1 MIFLDKDWEFDD
13 SPQYFPKAIDEDS
26 VHDWCSWKDVE
37 ECINNPQFY
46 ELEFINN
53 GEKLDMPEFARNW
66 STPHAHKEDCYKLF
80 EDGCGLIINNFQF
93 ISRKKQELLGGIE
106 RQFTVNAA
114 MHVYCGI
121 SGHGSFNIHED
132 YAHNF
137 IIQVEGETD
146 WTVYKNR
153 ASYLVAKNQGIP
165 RYDESKFEVD
175 IDVTMKSGDV
185 LYIPARTYH
194 RAKPKGQRLSVSVPM
209 ASNIDGIIL
218 GEDRRWYEIK

>member
-13 SPQYFPKAIDEDS
+13 SPQYFPNAIEE
-26 VHDWCSWKDVE
+26 VYDWCSWKDVE

-46 ELEFINN
+46 ELEFIDN
-53 GEKLDMPEFARNW
+53 GVKLNMPEFARNW
-66 STPHAHKEDCYKLF
+66 STPHVHKADCYKLF
-80 EDGCGLIINNFQF
+80 QDECGMIINNFQF

-121 SGHGSFNIHED
+121 GGHGSFNIHED

-153 ASYLVAKNQGIP
+153 ASYLVPKYEGNI
-165 RYDESKFEVD
+165 DEKKLD
-175 IDVTMKSGDV
+175 IAIDVTMKSGDV

-194 RAKPKGQRLSVSVPM
+194 RAKPKGQRLSVSMPM
-209 ASNIDGIIL
+209 ASTLDGIL
-218 GEDRRWYEIK
+218 GEDRKWYEIK

>member
-1 MIFLDKDWEFDD
+1 MIFLDKDWEIDD
-13 SPQYFPKAIDEDS
+13 TPQYFPNVIEE
-26 VHDWCSWKDVE
+26 VYDWCSWKDVE
-37 ECINNPQFY
+37 QCINNPQFY
-46 ELEFINN
+46 DLEFIKN
-53 GEKLDMPEFARNW
+53 GKTLNLPVLPRI
-66 STPHAHKEDCYKLF
+66 SSQPHINKEDCYKLF
-80 EDGCGLIINNFQF
+80 QDECGMIINNFQF
-93 ISRKKQELLGGIE
+93 ISKKKNDLLAGIE
-106 RQFTVNAA
+106 RQFTVAAA

-121 SGHGSFNIHED
+121 GGHGSFNIHED

-165 RYDESKFEVD
+165 NYDESKFEVD

-194 RAKPKGQRLSVSVPM
+194 RAKPKGQRLSVSIPM
-209 ASNIDGIIL
+209 ASTLDGIL
-218 GEDRRWYEIK
+218 GEDRKWYEIK

>member
-13 SPQYFPKAIDEDS
+13 SPQYFPNAIEE
-26 VHDWCSWKDVE
+26 VYDWCSWKDVE

-46 ELEFINN
+46 ELEFIDN
-53 GEKLDMPEFARNW
+53 GVKLNMPEFARNW
-66 STPHAHKEDCYKLF
+66 STPHVHKADCYKLF
-80 EDGCGLIINNFQF
+80 QDECGMIINNFQF

-121 SGHGSFNIHED
+121 GGHESFNIHED

-146 WTVYKNR
+146 WTVYNNR
-153 ASYLVAKNQGIP
+153 ASYLVPKYEGNI
-165 RYDESKFEVD
+165 DEKKLD
-175 IDVTMKSGDV
+175 IAVDVTMKSGDV

-209 ASNIDGIIL
+209 ASTLDGIL
-218 GEDRRWYEIK
+218 GEDRKWYEIK

>member
-1 MIFLDKDWEFDD
+1 MIFLDKDWEIDD
-13 SPQYFPKAIDEDS
+13 TPQYFPNVIEE
-26 VHDWCSWKDVE
+26 VYDWCSWKDVE
-37 ECINNPQFY
+37 QCINNPQFY
-46 ELEFINN
+46 DLEFIKN
-53 GEKLDMPEFARNW
+53 GKTLNLPVLPRI
-66 STPHAHKEDCYKLF
+66 SSQPHINKEDCYKLF
-80 EDGCGLIINNFQF
+80 QDECGMIINNFQF
-93 ISRKKQELLGGIE
+93 ISKKKNDLLAGIE
-106 RQFTVNAA
+106 RQFTVAAA

-121 SGHGSFNIHED
+121 GGHGSFNIHED

-146 WTVYKNR
+146 WTVYNNR

-165 RYDESKFEVD
+165 NYDESKFEVD

-218 GEDRRWYEIK
+218 GEDRKWYEIK

>member
-1 MIFLDKDWEFDD
+1 MIFLDKDWEIDD
-13 SPQYFPKAIDEDS
+13 TPQYFPNVIEE
-26 VHDWCSWKDVE
+26 VYDWCSWKDVE
-37 ECINNPQFY
+37 QCINNPQFY
-46 ELEFINN
+46 DLEFIKN
-53 GEKLDMPEFARNW
+53 GKTLILPVLPRI
-66 STPHAHKEDCYKLF
+66 SSQPHINKEDCYKLF
-80 EDGCGLIINNFQF
+80 QDECGMIINNFQF
-93 ISRKKQELLGGIE
+93 ISKKKNDLLAGIE
-106 RQFTVNAA
+106 RQFTVAAA

-121 SGHGSFNIHED
+121 GGHGSFNIHED

-165 RYDESKFEVD
+165 NYDESKFEVD

-218 GEDRRWYEIK
+218 GEDRKWYEIK

>member
-1 MIFLDKDWEFDD
+1 MIFLDKDWEIDD
-13 SPQYFPKAIDEDS
+13 TPQYFPNVIEE
-26 VHDWCSWKDVE
+26 VYDWCSWKDVE
-37 ECINNPQFY
+37 QCINNPQFY
-46 ELEFINN
+46 DLEFIKN
-53 GEKLDMPEFARNW
+53 GKTLNLPVLPRI
-66 STPHAHKEDCYKLF
+66 SSQPHINKEDCYKLF
-80 EDGCGLIINNFQF
+80 QDECGMIINNFQF
-93 ISRKKQELLGGIE
+93 ISKKKNDLLAGIE
-106 RQFTVNAA
+106 RQFTVDAA

-121 SGHGSFNIHED
+121 GGHGSFNIHED

-165 RYDESKFEVD
+165 NYDESKFEVD

-218 GEDRRWYEIK
+218 GEDRKWYEIK

>member
-13 SPQYFPKAIDEDS
+13 SSQYFPNVIDE
-26 VHDWCSWKDVE
+26 VYDWCSWKDVE
-37 ECINNPQFY
+37 QCINNPQFY
-46 ELEFINN
+46 ELEFIKN
-53 GEKLDMPEFARNW
+53 GEKLNLPVSPRIW
-66 STPHAHKEDCYKLF
+66 SQPHIHKEDCYKLF
-80 EDGCGLIINNFQF
+80 QDECGMIINNFQF
-93 ISRKKQELLGGIE
+93 ISKKKCELLAGIE
-106 RQFTVNAA
+106 RQFTVDAA

-121 SGHGSFNIHED
+121 GGHGSFNIHED

-153 ASYLVAKNQGIP
+153 ASNLVAKNQGIP
-165 RYDESKFEVD
+165 NHDERKFEVD

-209 ASNIDGIIL
+209 ASTLSGL
-218 GEDRRWYEIK
+218 VGEDRKWYEIN

>member
-13 SPQYFPKAIDEDS
+13 SPQYFPNAIEE
-26 VHDWCSWKDVE
+26 VYDWCSWKDVE

-46 ELEFINN
+46 ELEFIDN
-53 GEKLDMPEFARNW
+53 GVKLNMPEFARNW
-66 STPHAHKEDCYKLF
+66 STPHVHKADCYKLF
-80 EDGCGLIINNFQF
+80 QDECGMIINNFQF

-121 SGHGSFNIHED
+121 GGHESFNIHED

-153 ASYLVAKNQGIP
+153 ASYLVPKYEGNI
-165 RYDESKFEVD
+165 DEKKLD
-175 IDVTMKSGDV
+175 IAVDVTMKSGDV

-209 ASNIDGIIL
+209 ASTLDGIL
-218 GEDRRWYEIK
+218 GEDRKWYEIK

>member
-1 MIFLDKDWEFDD
+1 MIFLDKDWEIDD
-13 SPQYFPKAIDEDS
+13 TPQYFPNVIEE
-26 VHDWCSWKDVE
+26 VYDWCSWKDVE
-37 ECINNPQFY
+37 QCINNPQFY
-46 ELEFINN
+46 DLEFIKN
-53 GEKLDMPEFARNW
+53 GKTLNLPVLPRI
-66 STPHAHKEDCYKLF
+66 SSQPHINKEDCYKLVQD
-80 EDGCGLIINNFQF
+80 ECGMIINNFQF
-93 ISRKKQELLGGIE
+93 ISKKKNDLLAGIE
-106 RQFTVNAA
+106 RQFTVAAA

-121 SGHGSFNIHED
+121 GGHGSFNIHED

-165 RYDESKFEVD
+165 NYDESKFEVD

-218 GEDRRWYEIK
+218 GEDRKWYEIK

>member
-1 MIFLDKDWEFDD
+1 MIFLDKDWEIDD
-13 SPQYFPKAIDEDS
+13 TPQYFPNVIEE
-26 VHDWCSWKDVE
+26 VYDWCSWKDVE
-37 ECINNPQFY
+37 QCINNPQFY
-46 ELEFINN
+46 DLEFIKN
-53 GEKLDMPEFARNW
+53 GKTLNLPVLPRI
-66 STPHAHKEDCYKLF
+66 SSQPHINKEDCYKLF
-80 EDGCGLIINNFQF
+80 QDECGMIINNFQF
-93 ISRKKQELLGGIE
+93 ISKKKCELLAGIE
-106 RQFTVNAA
+106 RQFTVDAA

-121 SGHGSFNIHED
+121 GGHGSFNIHED

-165 RYDESKFEVD
+165 NYDESKFEVD

-209 ASNIDGIIL
+209 ASTLDGIIL
-218 GEDRRWYEIK
+218 GEDRKWYEIK

>member
-1 MIFLDKDWEFDD
+1 MIFLDKDWEIDD
-13 SPQYFPKAIDEDS
+13 TPQYFPNAIEE
-26 VHDWCSWKDVE
+26 VYDWCSWKDVE

-132 YAHNF
+132 YANNL
-137 IIQVEGETD
+137 IIQVEGETH
-146 WTVYKNR
+146 WEVYEN
-153 ASYLVAKNQGIP
+153 
-165 RYDESKFEVD
+165 
-175 IDVTMKSGDV
+175 
-185 LYIPARTYH
+185 
-194 RAKPKGQRLSVSVPM
+194 LSL
-209 ASNIDGIIL
+209 IHI
-218 GEDRRWYEIK
+218 

>member
-1 MIFLDKDWEFDD
+1 MIFLDKDWEIDD
-13 SPQYFPKAIDEDS
+13 TPQYFPNVIEE
-26 VHDWCSWKDVE
+26 VYDWCSWKDVE

-46 ELEFINN
+46 ELEFIDN
-53 GEKLDMPEFARNW
+53 GVKLNMPEFARNW
-66 STPHAHKEDCYKLF
+66 STPHVHKADCYKLF
-80 EDGCGLIINNFQF
+80 QDECGMIINNFQF

-121 SGHGSFNIHED
+121 GGHESFNIHED

-153 ASYLVAKNQGIP
+153 ASYLVPKYEGNI
-165 RYDESKFEVD
+165 DEKKLD
-175 IDVTMKSGDV
+175 IAVDVTMKSGDV

-209 ASNIDGIIL
+209 ASTLDGIL
-218 GEDRRWYEIK
+218 GEDRKWYEIK

>member
-1 MIFLDKDWEFDD
+1 MIFLDKDWEIDD
-13 SPQYFPKAIDEDS
+13 TPQYFPNVIEE
-26 VHDWCSWKDVE
+26 VYDWCSWKDVE
-37 ECINNPQFY
+37 QCINNPQFY
-46 ELEFINN
+46 DLEFIKN
-53 GEKLDMPEFARNW
+53 GKTLNLPVLPRI
-66 STPHAHKEDCYKLF
+66 SSQPHINKEDCYKLF
-80 EDGCGLIINNFQF
+80 QDECGMIINNFQF
-93 ISRKKQELLGGIE
+93 ISKKKNDLLAGIE
-106 RQFTVNAA
+106 RQFTVAAA

-121 SGHGSFNIHED
+121 GGHGSFNIHED

-165 RYDESKFEVD
+165 NYDESKFEVD

-209 ASNIDGIIL
+209 ASNIDGITL